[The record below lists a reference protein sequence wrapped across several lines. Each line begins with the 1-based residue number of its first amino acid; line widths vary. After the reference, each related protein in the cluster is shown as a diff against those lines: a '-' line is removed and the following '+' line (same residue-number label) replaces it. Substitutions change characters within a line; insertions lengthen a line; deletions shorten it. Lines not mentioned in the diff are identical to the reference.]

1 MYINSTR
8 TFTTQVMALA
18 NSRGNA
24 PSGDLWIVLETQLFV
39 QMWESPMLYLNAM
52 QRVPRLCAVAEG
64 QLCAHWGKA
73 SLDGWVW
80 ICVSWDLQIHP
91 EAHGGKHDGFCN
103 LCSIGDC
110 TLHFEYLVLVH
121 WYICLQVATPMDYFQ
136 FHSDADNEE
145 VGHQIALPEVDHK
158 CLVLPTDCGQLYC
171 PGGEHA

>member
-1 MYINSTR
+1 MICSLYMYINSTR

-24 PSGDLWIVLETQLFV
+24 PSGDLWIVLETQSFV
-39 QMWESPMLYLNAM
+39 QMWESPMLKILYLNAM

-91 EAHGGKHDGFCN
+91 EAHGGKHGGFCN

-110 TLHFEYLVLVH
+110 LLHFEYLVLVTH
-121 WYICLQVATPMDYFQ
+121 WYFYR
-136 FHSDADNEE
+136 
-145 VGHQIALPEVDHK
+145 LPRQWTTSSFTVM
-158 CLVLPTDCGQLYC
+158 PTTRRWGIK
-171 PGGEHA
+171 